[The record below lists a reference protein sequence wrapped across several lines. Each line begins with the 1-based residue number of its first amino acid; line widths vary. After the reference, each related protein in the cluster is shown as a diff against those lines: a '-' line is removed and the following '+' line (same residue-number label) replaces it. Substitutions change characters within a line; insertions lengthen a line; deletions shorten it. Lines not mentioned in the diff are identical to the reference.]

1 MPTPKRARAKP
12 HPTPSRSVVEKALLS
27 AGGSAGNSRARK
39 PLDIAFRR
47 VAQGPMALGW
57 QDLPYAVRPGQE
69 PPLQI
74 LNEVYGPADK
84 RGDAK
89 QAKAKS
95 GRVKTKSG
103 RVKK

>member
-1 MPTPKRARAKP
+1 MPTLKRARAKP
-12 HPTPSRSVVEKALLS
+12 YPTPSRSVVEKALLS

-47 VAQGPMALGW
+47 VTQGPMALGW

-74 LNEVYGPADK
+74 LREVYGPSGK
-84 RGDAK
+84 RSNVK
-89 QAKAKS
+89 QAKAK
-95 GRVKTKSG
+95 GRKA
-103 RVKK
+103 KK